1 VAQVIR
7 AKQSAG
13 MLSRRGSEGAPMVP
27 ELNSSL
33 RMRRLV
39 RPLLLISCVLAVS
52 LLASCDDDEIE
63 NVATA
68 KLDGPS
74 RTLAPPT
81 PASVGI
87 AARPSSPAGVIGLT
101 QQQVE
106 LLLGPPMEQTDMAPA
121 QAWRYRGDR
130 CTLELYF
137 YIDVKSRIFRTLSYD
152 MIPREADAG
161 ARRRCLA
168 ELKSHA
174 QGKIVDVSNPVE
186 PQRH

>member
-1 VAQVIR
+1 
-7 AKQSAG
+7 
-13 MLSRRGSEGAPMVP
+13 
-27 ELNSSL
+27 
-33 RMRRLV
+33 
-39 RPLLLISCVLAVS
+39 
-52 LLASCDDDEIE
+52 
-63 NVATA
+63 
-68 KLDGPS
+68 
-74 RTLAPPT
+74 
-81 PASVGI
+81 
-87 AARPSSPAGVIGLT
+87 
-101 QQQVE
+101 
-106 LLLGPPMEQTDMAPA
+106 MEQTDMAPA